1 MECQERLI
9 LSVSWT
15 TIVCGVAFFWRQT
28 TRYCAP
34 YGRYVDAAGPPG
46 RVCPAKLA
54 WFLQEL
60 PAFLVP
66 VLLVLSTEARSEQ
79 GKVLLLCTFCL
90 HYFQRTFV
98 YAPLTR
104 GRPVP
109 LRLMIFAAIFCS
121 LNGFLQGHHLLHCA
135 RFQRTWPDDVRLCAG
150 LVLFAVGL
158 VINIHSDQILR
169 RLRRPGEFVYRIPHG
184 GLFEFVSGANYL
196 GEMLEWGGYAVATWS
211 LPTFSFA
218 FFTICSI
225 GPRAYHHH
233 RNYQLK
239 FDNYPPGRKAV
250 LPFLL

>member
-1 MECQERLI
+1 MMPPSGVAMECQERLI

-60 PAFLVP
+60 PAFLH
-66 VLLVLSTEARSEQ
+66 LYFLSSRF
-79 GKVLLLCTFCL
+79 L
-90 HYFQRTFV
+90 RTFV